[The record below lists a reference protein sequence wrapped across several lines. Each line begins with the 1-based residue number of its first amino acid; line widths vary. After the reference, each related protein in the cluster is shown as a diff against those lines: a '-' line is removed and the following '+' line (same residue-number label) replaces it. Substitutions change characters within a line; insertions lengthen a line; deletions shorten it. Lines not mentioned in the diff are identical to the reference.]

1 MASQNS
7 SSLISSLYNSRR
19 NMLDL
24 LSSQGYNVD
33 DYDGFTIN
41 EVNAMFQNKQL
52 DMLVEK
58 KESEED
64 STRKRKTYVRYYLG
78 KTLRPQ
84 NIQEMI
90 DDLFNLEETLK
101 KEDNLVI
108 INKDEINETLMNLV
122 KHIWEQDGIYVVII
136 NIKRLQFNI
145 LKHVLVP
152 PHKVIGKEEVATIK
166 KRFNIMDDS
175 QMPEISRFDA
185 VAMAIGIRPGEVCE
199 IIRPSK
205 TSVTSTYYRICV

>member
-1 MASQNS
+1 
-7 SSLISSLYNSRR
+7 
-19 NMLDL
+19 MLDL

-58 KESEED
+58 KETDED

-152 PHKVIGKEEVATIK
+152 PHKVIGKEEIAIIK